1 MAILET
7 VVAFLIIPVAAFVA
21 IVFVE
26 RRAEHGR

>member
-7 VVAFLIIPVAAFVA
+7 VVAFLIIPMAALVV

-26 RRAEHGR
+26 RRATHDQ